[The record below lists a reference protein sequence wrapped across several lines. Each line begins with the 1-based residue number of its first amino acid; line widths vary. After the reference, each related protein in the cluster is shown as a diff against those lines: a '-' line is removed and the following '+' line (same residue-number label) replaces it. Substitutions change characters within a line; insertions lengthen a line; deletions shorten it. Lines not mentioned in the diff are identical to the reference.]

1 LVLTSQDYG
10 ISNIIKVFTQTQ
22 KNKMKTKPVI
32 TIAFLLGGI
41 MIFATIVAFQP
52 KKPWPAPDKYLKM
65 ANPNAV
71 NAESLKDGKEL
82 WVKHCQSC
90 HGKSGKGDGTK
101 AAQLKTEPGNFTL
114 PDTQKQPDGSLFY
127 KISEGREDMPSFK
140 KKIPDA
146 DDMWNLVNY
155 IRTFKS

>member
-1 LVLTSQDYG
+1 
-10 ISNIIKVFTQTQ
+10 
-22 KNKMKTKPVI
+22 MKANPVI
-32 TIAFLLGGI
+32 TIVFLIAGI
-41 MIFATIVAFQP
+41 SIFTIITAFQD
-52 KKPWPAPDKYLKM
+52 KKPWVVPDKYLKM
-65 ANPNAV
+65 ANTNVSNAASV
-71 NAESLKDGKEL
+71 KAGKDL
-82 WVKHCQSC
+82 WVMHCQSC

-127 KISEGREDMPSFK
+127 KISEGRADMPGFK

-146 DDMWNLVNY
+146 DDIWSVVNY

>member
-1 LVLTSQDYG
+1 
-10 ISNIIKVFTQTQ
+10 
-22 KNKMKTKPVI
+22 MKTKSQM
-32 TIAFLLGGI
+32 TIAFLLAGTL
-41 MIFATIVAFQP
+41 IFSLFTGFQV

-65 ANPNAV
+65 ANPTAA

-82 WVKHCQSC
+82 WVKYCQSC

-140 KKIPDA
+140 KKIPDT
-146 DDMWNLVNY
+146 DDIWSLVNY